1 MKDYSK
7 NVTFTERKA
16 IASKDAETNCLALC
30 LKNRDAINDISGI
43 LTPDDFN
50 WQEHIYIYSVI
61 LDLYNEG
68 KHVDPVTVSDEL
80 TKRGQIEAVSGST
93 YINNLYDIALDP
105 AQAEEYA
112 TRVRDWSV
120 LRKIKDSNEQINSR
134 IIAGESV
141 NPNEIIDFQTKGLFE
156 VSDRITKGGFVTTG
170 DMYSST
176 MSLIEHALKTK
187 QDYTGIKTGFLDLDR
202 MTSGFQPGEYIVV
215 AARTSVGKTAFANQI
230 ATHVAVRERLPV
242 AIFELEMTK
251 EELMLRMLSNETQI
265 NSDLI
270 RRGYL
275 DNRQYE
281 LVKSKMND
289 LKNSPIFIDDT
300 PGSTMM
306 EIKAKAKKLKQQVG
320 DLGLIVIDYIGL
332 IKPAKSK
339 DSSYSEVGD
348 ISTDIKNFAKEM
360 QVPVMVLAQLNRAGE
375 SREDKTPVMA
385 NIADSDRIPRDAD
398 TVILLHRPSYYN
410 KKEDF
415 NQNLAGSNR
424 SIKSAELVGLG
435 DNSVQVIIEKK
446 RNGPTGI
453 VHLNF
458 IPSCAKFT
466 NKI

>member
-1 MKDYSK
+1 
-7 NVTFTERKA
+7 
-16 IASKDAETNCLALC
+16 
-30 LKNRDAINDISGI
+30 
-43 LTPDDFN
+43 
-50 WQEHIYIYSVI
+50 
-61 LDLYNEG
+61 
-68 KHVDPVTVSDEL
+68 
-80 TKRGQIEAVSGST
+80 
-93 YINNLYDIALDP
+93 
-105 AQAEEYA
+105 
-112 TRVRDWSV
+112 
-120 LRKIKDSNEQINSR
+120 
-134 IIAGESV
+134 
-141 NPNEIIDFQTKGLFE
+141 
-156 VSDRITKGGFVTTG
+156 
-170 DMYSST
+170 
-176 MSLIEHALKTK
+176 
-187 QDYTGIKTGFLDLDR
+187 
-202 MTSGFQPGEYIVV
+202 
-215 AARTSVGKTAFANQI
+215 
-230 ATHVAVRERLPV
+230 
-242 AIFELEMTK
+242 MTK